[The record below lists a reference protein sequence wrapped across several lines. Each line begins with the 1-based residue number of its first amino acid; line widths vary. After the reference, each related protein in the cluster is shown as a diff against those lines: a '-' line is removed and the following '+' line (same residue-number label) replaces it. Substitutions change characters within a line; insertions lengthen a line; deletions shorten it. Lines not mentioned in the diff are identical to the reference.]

1 MHRYPSR
8 GRGRG
13 RNGGRGRVPSKNRTL
28 SLVPLNARGNLDN
41 PSASVLL
48 GSDGVGSKCGG
59 DGSYASSVVGN
70 KSLVLLNS
78 IEGDAKRNNEG
89 EQSSGGNSNTPLYY
103 SKGHTGPMYRGKE
116 MNDNSYKRAILN
128 GRPNS
133 HATKRKMK
141 WNRADQEDE
150 SEALEF
156 SKDNSKND
164 SIDQKTKKAR
174 VSKLNPSLEKYP
186 NTNSEKLFSS
196 EEVGDEAMT
205 SLKKKNHPL
214 LKGPQDERKLESR
227 KWFRSKHE
235 DASNLKIRKC
245 KKVPTFHH
253 KTSNGHKRIR
263 EFDDKVDVKRIIL
276 NEEAEGK
283 GRPLLTDYAYRQKLI
298 NRSTSSASSK
308 GLVRVDPKESDPIC
322 QKFLRGECYD
332 EKCRKRHDIP
342 KESAT
347 PICSFF
353 QRGGMCLRDNC
364 PFLHIKVP
372 SRAEICPQFSL
383 KGFCSNPGCTLK
395 HFRPKTLSKK
405 QKI

>member
-13 RNGGRGRVPSKNRTL
+13 RNGGRGRGLRVPSKNRTL

-41 PSASVLL
+41 PSASVLS
-48 GSDGVGSKCGG
+48 GSGGVGSKCGG

-78 IEGDAKRNNEG
+78 IEGDAKRNNED
-89 EQSSGGNSNTPLYY
+89 EQSSGGNSNIPLYY
-103 SKGHTGPMYRGKE
+103 SKGHTGPMYRGKG
-116 MNDNSYKRAILN
+116 MNEISYKRANLN

-164 SIDQKTKKAR
+164 S
-174 VSKLNPSLEKYP
+174 
-186 NTNSEKLFSS
+186 EKLVSS
-196 EEVGDEAMT
+196 KEVGDQAMT
-205 SLKKKNHPL
+205 SLKKQNHPL
-214 LKGPQDERKLESR
+214 LKGPQDEKKLESR
-227 KWFRSKHE
+227 KWFRNKHE
-235 DASNLKIRKC
+235 DASNLKIQKC

-253 KTSNGHKRIR
+253 RTSKSHKRIR
-263 EFDDKVDVKRIIL
+263 EFDNKVDVKRIIL
-276 NEEAEGK
+276 NEEAEGM
-283 GRPLLTDYAYRQKLI
+283 GRPLLTDYAYRQKFV
-298 NRSTSSASSK
+298 NRSTNGASSK

-364 PFLHIKVP
+364 PFLHVKVP

-395 HFRPKTLSKK
+395 HFRPKPSSKK
-405 QKI
+405 